1 MNMKKIS
8 LISLLVL
15 GVFVLSA
22 CSSRTA
28 VNTWPGLAADSA
40 RAYLANGSEI
50 YAIDLKTGKEAWH
63 YPESADAK
71 HVYFAT
77 PVLTED
83 GQLLIGSEGTNHA
96 FVSINVETGKENW
109 TEPFLG
115 AQGKWVAPP
124 LVFNDTIYAP
134 NTDGFV
140 YVLDLQGK
148 SVADPID
155 IGGSLWSAPSTDG
168 KLLYIASLDHH
179 LHIIDPATNTT
190 VGEPVDL
197 GGAAPSS
204 PVVTADGAYVGSFT
218 SNIQFIKPNGN
229 HDTVAEAAN
238 WVWGTP
244 ALDGDTLY
252 YADLDGNVFSF
263 DTASG
268 NQNWTE
274 IKPDGPI
281 VASPLVVGD
290 QIYVATE
297 AGTFFA
303 LDKDA
308 KIAWEKDPGGDA
320 ANIYTTPVASG
331 DLILVAPYKG
341 DSLLAAYDAA
351 GKQAWTF
358 TPEK

>member
-15 GVFVLSA
+15 GAFVLSA
-22 CSSRTA
+22 CSGQSV
-28 VNTWPGLAADSA
+28 VNTWPGLAADTE
-40 RAYLANGSEI
+40 RAYLSEGSAI
-50 YAIDLKTGKEAWH
+50 YAVDLKTGKEIWH
-63 YPESADAK
+63 YPEEGDAK
-71 HVYFAT
+71 HLYFAT

-83 GQLLIGSEGTNHA
+83 GQLLIGSEGTTHA

-109 TEPFLG
+109 AEPFLD
-115 AQGKWVAPP
+115 AKGKWVAPP
-124 LVFNDTIYAP
+124 LVFNETIYAP

-140 YVLDLQGK
+140 YVLDMQGK
-148 SVADPID
+148 SIADPIE

-168 KLLYIASLDHH
+168 ELLYIASLDHH
-179 LHIIDPATNTT
+179 VHVIDPKTNTPI
-190 VGEPVDL
+190 GEPVDL

-218 SNIQFIKPNGN
+218 SNIQFVKPNGN
-229 HDTVAEAAN
+229 NEIIAEAAN

-244 ALDGDTLY
+244 DLDGETLY

-263 DTASG
+263 DIASST
-268 NQNWTE
+268 QNWSDV
-274 IKPDGPI
+274 KPDGPI

-308 KIAWEKDPGGDA
+308 KIAWEKDPGGDGA
-320 ANIYTTPVASG
+320 SIYTSPVASG

-341 DSLLAAYDAA
+341 DSLLVAYDAA

>member
-1 MNMKKIS
+1 MNMKKLS

-15 GVFVLSA
+15 GAFVLSA

-28 VNTWPGLAADSA
+28 VNTWPGLAADSV

-50 YAIDLKTGKEAWH
+50 YAIDLKTGKEVWH
-63 YPESADAK
+63 YPESPDAK

-83 GQLLIGSEGTNHA
+83 GQLLIGSEGTTHA
-96 FVSINVETGKENW
+96 FVSVNAETGKENW

-115 AQGKWVAPP
+115 AEGKWVAPP
-124 LVFNDTIYAP
+124 LVFDGKIYAP

-140 YVLDLQGK
+140 YVLDMQGK
-148 SVADPID
+148 PVADPIE
-155 IGGSLWSAPSTDG
+155 IGGSLWSAPATDG
-168 KLLYIASLDHH
+168 KFLYIASLDHH
-179 LHIIDPATNTT
+179 FHVIDPNTNTT
-190 VGEPVDL
+190 IGEPVDL

-204 PVVTADGAYVGSFT
+204 PVVTTDGAYVGSFT
-218 SNIQFIKPNGN
+218 SNIQFIQPSGN
-229 HDTVAEAAN
+229 HDIAAEAAN

-244 ALDGDTLY
+244 ALDGETLY

-263 DTASG
+263 DIPSG
-268 NQNWTE
+268 QQNWSD

-290 QIYVATE
+290 QIYIASE
-297 AGTFFA
+297 SGTFFA

-308 KIAWEKDPGGDA
+308 KVVWEKTPGDGKG
-320 ANIYTTPVASG
+320 NIYTTPVASG
-331 DLILVAPYKG
+331 DLILVAPYKA
-341 DSLLAAYDAA
+341 DFLLAAYDAA

-358 TPEK
+358 TPAK